1 MRVLSQVAR
10 AAAVLSV
17 PAMILLVVSPLLA
30 HPWTLGIHNWDQ
42 MQTQRYVVVKS
53 LLRFHQFP
61 FWDPWECG
69 GHPAWASIESAPN
82 AVSPWLPAYLALP
95 LPIAIRVE
103 VIGSGALAALGCWML
118 AGRFTKSA
126 TLRALFAI
134 LATVN
139 SRWGLQT
146 AVGHTWHLLY
156 GVLPWLLFLF
166 DRAID
171 PQTPRPQARRDVL
184 LASACLSVM
193 VYGNAIYPV
202 PHAAFA
208 LAVYAT
214 VLAVAWRSIRPL
226 VTLAT
231 VGLFGLGL
239 AAPKLL
245 PLYEAM
251 QRFPR
256 FIKSEE
262 AIWPWDIPRVLTLP
276 VTDFTARTPFTT
288 GMWHEWGLYLGWL
301 GLAALVAGVALARGP
316 RERGLIWA
324 GLLMVVFVIGGFHPL
339 APWSLVHRLPIFKS
353 QHVPSRWLYP
363 AVIVLACAA
372 VSGAERWLGRAGAR
386 RPLFEA
392 SLGVLAVVLAIDM
405 GLVARGPIV
414 QSFVSPSPTLADVDA
429 PFHQVHRLP
438 PRADYQVSLWD
449 IASLPGVYAN
459 VGTLECDT
467 YNGLHSNLRDE
478 EGRMPGVG
486 AFGEDDP
493 DYRGEAYVAEGD
505 GTATIASWTP
515 NEVAVRVEGAR
526 AGDHV
531 VLNQN
536 WDPGWRADDAPTKS
550 LRDAVSAVASGAD
563 ETIVF
568 RYRPRTWGAS
578 LAVAALTLVAIAL
591 WFVRS
596 PRRDA

>member
-10 AAAVLSV
+10 ALAVLSV

-53 LLRFHQFP
+53 LLRFHEFP
-61 FWDPWECG
+61 FWDPWTCG
-69 GHPAWASIESAPN
+69 GHPAWGSIESAPN
-82 AVSPWLPAYLALP
+82 LVSIWLPAYLLAP

-103 VIGSGALAALGCWML
+103 VIGSAALAALGCWML

-134 LATVN
+134 VATVN

-171 PQTPRPQARRDVL
+171 PQTPRPQARRDIL
-184 LASACLSVM
+184 LAAVCLSLM
-193 VYGNAIYPV
+193 IYGNAIYPV
-202 PHAAFA
+202 PHAVFA

-214 VLAVAWRSIRPL
+214 VLAFARRTVRPL

-231 VGLFGLGL
+231 VGLFGFGL
-239 AAPKLL
+239 SAPKLL
-245 PLYEAM
+245 PLLEGM

-256 FIKSEE
+256 YIKSEE
-262 AIWPWDIPRVLTLP
+262 AIWPWDIPRVLTAPL
-276 VTDFTARTPFTT
+276 TDFTARTSFTT

-301 GLAALVAGVALARGP
+301 GLAGLVAGAVMARGP
-316 RERGLIWA
+316 RERALLCV
-324 GLLMVVFVIGGFHPL
+324 GLLMIVFVIGGFHPL
-339 APWSLVHRLPIFKS
+339 APWSIVHRLPIFRS

-392 SLGVLAVVLAIDM
+392 ALGAMAVVLAIDM

-414 QSFVSPSPTLADVDA
+414 QSFVSASPALADEVT
-429 PFHQVHRLP
+429 PFRLVHRLP
-438 PRADYQVSLWD
+438 PRTDYQVSLWD
-449 IASLPGVYAN
+449 VATLPGVYAN

-467 YNGLHSNLRDE
+467 FNGLHTNLRDE
-478 EGRMPGVG
+478 EGRMAGVG

-515 NEVAVRVEGAR
+515 NEVAVHIDGAR
-526 AGDHV
+526 PGDHV

-536 WDPGWRADDAPTKS
+536 WDPGWRADGADAES
-550 LRDAVSAVASGAD
+550 YRDAVSAVASGASQ
-563 ETIVF
+563 TILF
-568 RYRPRTWGAS
+568 RYRPRTWGPG
-578 LAVAALTLVAIAL
+578 LAIGAVTLLAIAL
-591 WFVRS
+591 WLVQAR
-596 PRRDA
+596 RRDA